1 MGRGA
6 LWRSDGPIPQQNR
19 QMKHISAEQ
28 KRRFNIKMGFD
39 TLNSL
44 ISNNTKLV
52 SGCGGRGRGWVGQ
65 DRQDGHL
72 GAPGVL
78 RALTQ
83 RPRRPATPSRCRR
96 LWSTSP
102 SCSRSAVRCRRR
114 PGGFARRSRSSTPP
128 SCEAG
133 PGGGVGGA
141 AHPAR
146 MAGREGGGLA
156 EAPLLGTAALVLPP
170 TLGLPAGPPAPPSS
184 PPLPVVSAPAS
195 SCSLPR
201 ASPSPGAS
209 LITCETCLTN
219 M

>member
-146 MAGREGGGLA
+146 MAGRAGAWQRPPYLA
-156 EAPLLGTAALVLPP
+156 LQLWSSPRPWACLLGPQPRRAPRLCLSFQ
-170 TLGLPAGPPAPPSS
+170 LLPAAAPCHGRPRRPAP
-184 PPLPVVSAPAS
+184 V
-195 SCSLPR
+195 
-201 ASPSPGAS
+201 
-209 LITCETCLTN
+209 
-219 M
+219 